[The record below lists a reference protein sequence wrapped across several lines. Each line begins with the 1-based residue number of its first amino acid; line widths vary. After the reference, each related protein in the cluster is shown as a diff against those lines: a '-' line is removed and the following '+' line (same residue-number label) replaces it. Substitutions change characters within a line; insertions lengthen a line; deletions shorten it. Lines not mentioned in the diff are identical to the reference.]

1 MFRFV
6 PRSVPVAMLLL
17 GSACSH
23 APAPVPSS
31 KADAVGNADAST
43 LDAID
48 TDTSLATSQDVGS
61 VDSADSAAVDVSG
74 DASVPVDTAGDATS
88 DALPG
93 DAVVAGDVPGD
104 TSATVDAGEV
114 QDTGT
119 VQDAAADALPLP
131 TADTATASCKDKRQ
145 KGDGKTW
152 WCQCWDPPEHYCS
165 GMEGAMPWFG
175 CSPDQK
181 ACAEFDIFCHPC
193 GWTPCPIVSK
203 NSPPPKLPPGC
214 PKYFVYPQAPGPIPP
229 EVQPYV
235 PTDKVF
241 CWDGAPPEWKTLDFH
256 AKDAGPPMP

>member
-1 MFRFV
+1 
-6 PRSVPVAMLLL
+6 
-17 GSACSH
+17 
-23 APAPVPSS
+23 
-31 KADAVGNADAST
+31 

-104 TSATVDAGEV
+104 TSATQDAAAG

-119 VQDAAADALPLP
+119 APDTAADALPLP
-131 TADTATASCKDKRQ
+131 TAVTATASCKDKRQ

-152 WCQCWDPPEHYCS
+152 WDGCWDPPAHYCS
-165 GMEGAMPWFG
+165 GMEMAAPWFG

-181 ACAEFDIFCHPC
+181 ACAEFDVGCYEGC
-193 GWTPCPIVSK
+193 D
-203 NSPPPKLPPGC
+203 GC
-214 PKYFVYPQAPGPIPP
+214 PAVETTGYHDAVRLRGRQVYRPRRRT
-229 EVQPYV
+229 ER
-235 PTDKVF
+235 
-241 CWDGAPPEWKTLDFH
+241 
-256 AKDAGPPMP
+256 